1 MERKEIV
8 KALGEHFEVE
18 PKYMGVPSFAYQIE
32 TAEET
37 YTVDRAGK
45 ITTSEGNEVE
55 LETLLNARKIEETI
69 EPTATEPIAVEV
81 AVPMEGHTGIT
92 LRNLVNMI
100 YSKHGL
106 IKKSLGL
113 IADIVDE
120 EFCRGINEAKT
131 ETLDDFKTAIE
142 SIGTDKCPGIG
153 FDFNN
158 STITFKFLEGEASP
172 EKIKA
177 FTQLVALLNQNAKAL
192 KHASAKS
199 KYTDNDKF
207 TFRVFLIRLGMVGD
221 EYKMARKVLL
231 ENLEG
236 NSAFRSGKK
245 PEKVVTGEVE

>member
-45 ITTSEGNEVE
+45 TTTSEGIEME
-55 LETLLNARKIEETI
+55 LETLLNARKMEETI

-92 LRNLVNMI
+92 LKNLVSMI
-100 YSKHGL
+100 YSKQAL
-106 IKKSLGL
+106 IKKTLGL
-113 IADIVDE
+113 TADIVE
-120 EFCRGINEAKT
+120 GEFCRGINGAKT
-131 ETLDDFKTAIE
+131 ETLEDFKTAIE

-172 EKIKA
+172 EKVKA

-192 KHASAKS
+192 KHASAKV
-199 KYTDNDKF
+199 KDTDNDKF
-207 TFRVFLIRLGMVGD
+207 TFRVFLIRLGMIGD
-221 EYKMARKVLL
+221 EYKIARKVLL

-236 NSAFRSGKK
+236 NSAFRSGSK
-245 PEKVVTGEVE
+245 PEKVVAEDAE

>member
-158 STITFKFLEGEASP
+158 STITFKFLEGVASP
-172 EKIKA
+172 EKVKA
-177 FTQLVALLNQNAKAL
+177 FTQLVALLNQNAKDL
-192 KHASAKS
+192 KHVSAKS
-199 KYTDNDKF
+199 KDTDNDKF

-236 NSAFRSGKK
+236 NSAFRSGSK
-245 PEKVVTGEVE
+245 PEKIVAETAE

>member
-1 MERKEIV
+1 MERKDIV

-18 PKYMGVPSFAYQIE
+18 PKYMGVPSFAYQIK

-45 ITTSEGNEVE
+45 ITTSEGIEVE
-55 LETLLNARKIEETI
+55 LETLVNGRIEKKIIET
-69 EPTATEPIAVEV
+69 TATEITGFEV

-100 YSKHGL
+100 CSKHGL

-113 IADIVDE
+113 NADIVE
-120 EFCRGINEAKT
+120 GEFCTGINEARM
-131 ETLDDFKTAIE
+131 ETLEDFKTAIE
-142 SIGTDKCPGIG
+142 SIGTDKCPGIE

-172 EKIKA
+172 EKVQA
-177 FTQLVALLNQNAKAL
+177 YTQLIGLLNQNAKAL

-199 KYTDNDKF
+199 KDTDNDKF

-221 EYKMARKVLL
+221 EYKTARKILL
-231 ENLEG
+231 EKLEG

-245 PEKVVTGEVE
+245 PEKNIVADAE